1 MMGLLDPRLMQYLQ
15 QLGAMNQP
23 GYNRPLPPP
32 GVPGG
37 VGPRPPMPGKPMMPN
52 PMMPSPM
59 MPKPTMPGNPM
70 MPNPVQTIQPFPGP
84 RFVPAQPRMSVDPRS
99 YAMPPRG
106 IGYGP

>member
-52 PMMPSPM
+52 PMP
-59 MPKPTMPGNPM
+59 NPM
-70 MPNPVQTIQPFPGP
+70 MPRPMMPNQVPSFGS
-84 RFVPAQPRMSVDPRS
+84 RFVPAQPQMSVDPRN

-106 IGYGP
+106 INYGP

>member
-15 QLGAMNQP
+15 QLQASGAMNQP

-52 PMMPSPM
+52 PMP
-59 MPKPTMPGNPM
+59 NPM
-70 MPNPVQTIQPFPGP
+70 MPRPMMPRPMMPNQVPSFGS

-106 IGYGP
+106 INYGP